1 MILPKSH
8 NPMIN
13 GLQLKLIIRLL
24 KLHIFLVALTYTRSW
39 KRTVQIV
46 GIIREK
52 IRQYRGPKAIQK
64 VARVNGK
71 YYWDMYGVG
80 WPSRAF
86 VRNVKRECNRIES
99 GSEHAGMRNVLMAI
113 TTKCPLQC
121 EHCFEWNNLNI
132 KERLSFSDLTI
143 IIEKLID
150 HGVGQI
156 HLSGGEPMMRYD
168 EILKL
173 LEKYSGPTGFWII
186 TSGYG
191 VTPER
196 AQLLK
201 KAGLTGLSVSLDHHL
216 ESNHNRFRNHRDA
229 FAMAQQAVKAGNA
242 AGLVTSLS
250 LCSTREYTTAENLM
264 TYAELARSWGVSFIQ
279 LLEPKAVGHY
289 EGKPVHLSEEHK
301 KVLKDFF
308 ITLNNHVAYSSYPNV
323 IYHEYY
329 MPTIG
334 CRGAGNGTFYIDPL
348 GEVHPCPFCRNAS
361 GNLVSDSVESCL
373 SNLRGS
379 GCPSPSVPL
388 PQIGKRVAVSA
399 SL

>member
-1 MILPKSH
+1 MNLPELH

-13 GLQLKLIIRLL
+13 GFRLKLVIRLL
-24 KLHIFLVALTYTRSW
+24 KLHIFLVVLTYTHSW
-39 KRTVQIV
+39 KRTVRIV

-52 IRQYRGPKAIQK
+52 IRQYRGPNSIQK

-71 YYWDMYGVG
+71 YYWDMYGEG

-86 VRNVKRECNRIES
+86 VRNVRRECNRIES

-132 KERLSFSDLTI
+132 KERLSFSDLST
-143 IIEKLID
+143 IIEKLIN

-156 HLSGGEPMMRYD
+156 HFGGGEPMMRYE

-173 LEKYSGPTGFWII
+173 VKKYSPQTGFWIV

-191 VTPER
+191 VTHER
-196 AQLLK
+196 ARQLK
-201 KAGLTGLSVSLDHHL
+201 KAGLIGLNVSLDHHL
-216 ESNHNRFRNHRDA
+216 EPNHNRFRHHPEA
-229 FAMAQQAVKAGNA
+229 FAMAQQAMHAGKG

-250 LCSTREYTTAENLM
+250 LCSTKEYTTTENLQM
-264 TYAELARSWGVSFIQ
+264 YAELARSWGASFIQ
-279 LLEPKAVGHY
+279 LLEPRAVGHY
-289 EGKPVHLSEEHK
+289 EAKPVQLSAEHK
-301 KVLKDFF
+301 KILEVFF
-308 ITLNNHVAYSSYPNV
+308 LTLNNHLAYRRYPNV

-329 MPTIG
+329 IPTIG

-348 GEVHPCPFCRNAS
+348 GDVHPCPFCRNAS
-361 GNLVSDSVESCL
+361 GNLVNDSVAYCL
-373 SNLRGS
+373 SNLRDS
-379 GCPSPSVPL
+379 GCASPSVPL
-388 PQIGKRVAVSA
+388 PQIRKREKLTSV
-399 SL
+399 

>member
-1 MILPKSH
+1 MNLPKSY

-13 GLQLKLIIRLL
+13 GLRLKLVIRLL
-24 KLHIFLVALTYTRSW
+24 KLHIFLVVLTYTHSW
-39 KRTVQIV
+39 KRTVHIV
-46 GIIREK
+46 SIIREK
-52 IRQYRGPKAIQK
+52 IRQYRGPNSIQK

-80 WPSRAF
+80 WPSVAF
-86 VRNVKRECNRIES
+86 VRNVRRECNRIES
-99 GSEHAGMRNVLMAI
+99 GSERAGMRNVLMAI

-121 EHCFEWNNLNI
+121 EHCFEWNNLNM
-132 KERLSFSDLTI
+132 KERLSFSDLTT

-156 HLSGGEPMMRYD
+156 HLSGGEPMMRYE

-173 LEKYSGPTGFWII
+173 LEKYSDHTGFWII

-196 AQLLK
+196 AQQLK
-201 KAGLTGLSVSLDHHL
+201 EAGLTGLSVSLDHHL
-216 ESNHNRFRNHRDA
+216 EPNHNRFRNHRDA
-229 FAMAQQAVKAGNA
+229 FAMAQQAVSAGNA

-250 LCSTREYTTAENLM
+250 LCSTKEYTTAQNLM

-289 EGKPVHLSEEHK
+289 EGKPVQLSDDHK
-301 KVLKDFF
+301 KILEDFF
-308 ITLNNHVAYSSYPNV
+308 LTLNNQSAYRNYPNV

-361 GNLVSDSVESCL
+361 GNLITDSVEQCL
-373 SNLRGS
+373 SNLGRE
-379 GCPSPSVPL
+379 GCPIPAPL
-388 PQIGKRVAVSA
+388 PKVKKELIAA
-399 SL
+399 SV